1 MKEVNPMEKRFVYAD
16 NAATTPLDP
25 RVLEKMMPYLTEIYG
40 NPSSVHQAGQ
50 RAKASVDASRKDIA
64 DCIGAEPGEI
74 YITAGGSE
82 SDNWIIKEL
91 AVKALRKGQTPHI
104 ISTAFEHHAVLHSL
118 EESGAE
124 VTLLPVY
131 ENGIVKPED
140 LEAAIKDNTVLV
152 TVMFGN
158 NEIGSIQPIKELAEI
173 THKHRGVVF
182 HTDAVQALGHVPIN
196 VKEMG
201 IDAMS
206 FSAHKFNGPKGIGGM
221 YLRKGIIL
229 PNLISGGG
237 QEKGKRAG
245 TENPAGIVGMAEA
258 LKLAC
263 ANMEEN
269 TKKVTA
275 MRDRLIDGILERIP
289 YARVNGDRINRL
301 PGNVNVSI
309 PFIEG
314 ESLLLW
320 LDINGICASSGSAC
334 TSGSLDPS
342 HVLLS
347 IGLSHEIAHG
357 SLRFSLAHTN
367 SEEDVDYILETLP
380 GIVQRLRDM
389 SPLWDTFQKN
399 NGKEN

>member
-1 MKEVNPMEKRFVYAD
+1 MEKRFVYAD

-50 RAKASVDASRKDIA
+50 RAKAAVDASRKTIA

-74 YITAGGSE
+74 YVTAGGSE

-91 AVKALRKGQTPHI
+91 AVKTLRKGKTPHI

-158 NEIGSIQPIKELAEI
+158 NEIGSVQPIKELAEI
-173 THKHRGVVF
+173 THKHKGVIF

-237 QEKGKRAG
+237 QERGKRAG

-263 ANMEEN
+263 DNMEEN
-269 TKKVTA
+269 TGKVTYL
-275 MRDRLIDGILERIP
+275 RDKLINGILENIP
-289 YARVNGDRINRL
+289 YARLNGDRVNRL

-367 SEEDVDYILETLP
+367 SEEDVDYILKTLP

-389 SPLWDTFQKN
+389 SPLWDTFVKN

>member
-1 MKEVNPMEKRFVYAD
+1 MEKRFVYAD

-50 RAKASVDASRKDIA
+50 RAKAAVDEARKVIA

-74 YITAGGSE
+74 YVTAGGSE

-91 AVKALRKGQTPHI
+91 AAKNLRRGKTPHI

-140 LEAAIKDNTVLV
+140 LEAAIKENTVLV

-173 THKHRGVVF
+173 THKHKGVIF

-221 YLRKGIIL
+221 YMRKGIIL

-263 ANMEEN
+263 ENMDEN

-275 MRDRLIDGILERIP
+275 LRDKLINGILEKIP
-289 YARVNGDRINRL
+289 YARLNGDRTCRL

-347 IGLSHEIAHG
+347 IGLTHEIAHG

-389 SPLWDTFQKN
+389 SPLWDTFVKN
-399 NGKEN
+399 NGKEK

>member
-1 MKEVNPMEKRFVYAD
+1 MEKRFVYAD

-50 RAKASVDASRKDIA
+50 RAKAAVDEARKTIA

-74 YITAGGSE
+74 YVTAGGSE
-82 SDNWIIKEL
+82 ADNWIIKEL
-91 AVKALRKGQTPHI
+91 AVKTLRKGKTPHI

-158 NEIGSIQPIKELAEI
+158 NEIGSVQPIKELAEI
-173 THKHRGVVF
+173 THKHKGVIF

-263 ANMEEN
+263 DNMDEN
-269 TKKVTA
+269 TGKVTYL
-275 MRDRLIDGILERIP
+275 RDKLINGILENIP
-289 YARVNGDRINRL
+289 YARLNGDRVNRL

-389 SPLWDTFQKN
+389 SPLWDTFVKN

>member
-1 MKEVNPMEKRFVYAD
+1 MEKRFVYAD

-50 RAKASVDASRKDIA
+50 RAKAAVDASRKTIA

-74 YITAGGSE
+74 YVTAGGSE

-91 AVKALRKGQTPHI
+91 AVKTLRKGKTPHI

-158 NEIGSIQPIKELAEI
+158 NEIGSVQPIKELAEI
-173 THKHRGVVF
+173 AHKHKGVIF

-237 QEKGKRAG
+237 QERGKRAG

-263 ANMEEN
+263 DNMEEN
-269 TKKVTA
+269 TGKVTYL
-275 MRDRLIDGILERIP
+275 RDKLINGILENIP
-289 YARVNGDRINRL
+289 YARLNGDRVNRL

-389 SPLWDTFQKN
+389 SPLWDTFVKN

>member
-1 MKEVNPMEKRFVYAD
+1 MEKRFVYAD

-50 RAKASVDASRKDIA
+50 RAKAAVDASRKTIA

-74 YITAGGSE
+74 YVTAGGSE

-91 AVKALRKGQTPHI
+91 AVKTLRKGKTPHI

-158 NEIGSIQPIKELAEI
+158 NEIGSVQPIKELAEI
-173 THKHRGVVF
+173 THKHKGVIF

-263 ANMEEN
+263 DNMDEN
-269 TKKVTA
+269 TKKVTYL
-275 MRDRLIDGILERIP
+275 RDKLINGILENIP
-289 YARVNGDRINRL
+289 YARLNGDRVNRL

-389 SPLWDTFQKN
+389 SPLWDTFVKN

>member
-1 MKEVNPMEKRFVYAD
+1 MEKRFVYAD
-16 NAATTPLDP
+16 NAATTALDP

-50 RAKASVDASRKDIA
+50 KAKAGVDEARQVIA
-64 DCIGAEPGEI
+64 DCIGAEAREI

-82 SDNWIIKEL
+82 SDNWVIKEL
-91 AVKALRKGQTPHI
+91 AMKAIRKGKTPHI
-104 ISTAFEHHAVLHSL
+104 ISTAFEHHAVLHAL

-140 LEAAIKDNTVLV
+140 LEAAIKENTILV
-152 TVMFGN
+152 TIMFGN
-158 NEIGSIQPIKELAEI
+158 NEIGSLQPIKELAEI
-173 THKHRGVVF
+173 THKHPKVLF
-182 HTDAVQALGHVPIN
+182 HTDAVQAVGHMPIN

-201 IDAMS
+201 IDLMS
-206 FSAHKFNGPKGIGGM
+206 FSAHKFNGPKGIGGLYM
-221 YLRKGIIL
+221 RKGIVM

-237 QEKGKRAG
+237 QERGKRAG

-258 LKLAC
+258 LRLSC
-263 ANMEEN
+263 EEMEEN
-269 TKKVTA
+269 NKKVTA
-275 MRDRLIDGILERIP
+275 MRDRLIEGLLKIP
-289 YARVNGDRINRL
+289 YTRLNGDRYNRL

-309 PFIEG
+309 RFIEG

-320 LDINGICASSGSAC
+320 LDISGICASSGSAC

-347 IGLSHEIAHG
+347 IGLPHEIAHG
-357 SLRFSLAHTN
+357 SLRFSLDHTN
-367 SEEDVDYILETLP
+367 TEEDVDYILETLP
-380 GIVQRLRDM
+380 GIVERLRNM
-389 SPLWDTFQKN
+389 SPLWDTFIKE
-399 NGKEN
+399 GKED

>member
-1 MKEVNPMEKRFVYAD
+1 MEKRFVYAD

-50 RAKASVDASRKDIA
+50 MAKAAVDEARKDIA
-64 DCIGAEPGEI
+64 DCIGAEPNEI

-82 SDNWIIKEL
+82 SDNWMIKEL
-91 AVKALRKGQTPHI
+91 AVKTLRKGKTPHI

-124 VTLLPVY
+124 ITLLPVY

-152 TVMFGN
+152 TIMFGN

-173 THKHRGVVF
+173 THKHKGVIF

-221 YLRKGIIL
+221 YMRRGIIL

-237 QEKGKRAG
+237 QERGKRAG

-263 ANMEEN
+263 ENMEEN
-269 TKKVTA
+269 TKKVTHL
-275 MRDRLIDGILERIP
+275 RDKLINGILEKIP
-289 YARVNGDRINRL
+289 YARLNGDRINRL

-367 SEEDVDYILETLP
+367 SEADVDYILETLP